1 MLENMYMPSFRKETG
16 KNGQQVAAVR
26 YWITESFKRCFQNGW
41 ILPERIKW
49 LFYEWFSE
57 SVIHPSQRFG
67 FRFEH
72 KRKHHIV
79 AHRLDNHW
87 EIAVICFAPA
97 TIVLM
102 WEFRTRKRDE
112 RVKRAS
118 AYERE
123 RETSEQPQNPS
134 SGRSFRHYDIKRLYT
149 HHTTQSY
156 SKRHLANMYSVNL
169 NMHASILNSAAS
181 RAFNNILGMNRY
193 YRLKNAMAPRV
204 FLSLVSRYYLSTGI
218 SCNPSTYTLMII
230 YTVLIY
236 L

>member
-1 MLENMYMPSFRKETG
+1 MGLMYFKYKILNVEICWKTCICLVLEKKLVKTASRW
-16 KNGQQVAAVR
+16 QQFV
-26 YWITESFKRCFQNGW
+26 IESLSHSNDAFKMAEYCRSESNDC
-41 ILPERIKW
+41 
-49 LFYEWFSE
+49 FYEWFSE

-102 WEFRTRKRDE
+102 REFRTRKRDE

-123 RETSEQPQNPS
+123 RDERAAANPS
-134 SGRSFRHYDIKRLYT
+134 SGRSFRHYDIKRIHTPYYT
-149 HHTTQSY
+149 EY
-156 SKRHLANMYSVNL
+156 SKK
-169 NMHASILNSAAS
+169 
-181 RAFNNILGMNRY
+181 AFG
-193 YRLKNAMAPRV
+193 KQC
-204 FLSLVSRYYLSTGI
+204 F
-218 SCNPSTYTLMII
+218 C
-230 YTVLIY
+230 
-236 L
+236 

>member
-1 MLENMYMPSFRKETG
+1 MYFKYKILNVEICWKTCICLVLEKKLVKTASRW
-16 KNGQQVAAVR
+16 QQFV
-26 YWITESFKRCFQNGW
+26 IESLSHSNDSFKTAEYCRSESNDC
-41 ILPERIKW
+41 
-49 LFYEWFSE
+49 FYEWFSE

-79 AHRLDNHW
+79 AHRLDNQW

-102 WEFRTRKRDE
+102 REFRTRKRDE

-123 RETSEQPQNPS
+123 RDERAAANPS
-134 SGRSFRHYDIKRLYT
+134 SGRSFRHYDIKYT
-149 HHTTQSY
+149 HHTTQSTA
-156 SKRHLANMYSVNL
+156 KRHLANNVSVHL
-169 NMHASILNSAAS
+169 NMHASILNSVPAVHTTY
-181 RAFNNILGMNRY
+181 ITVLLYERY

-204 FLSLVSRYYLSTGI
+204 FLSFSIAILS
-218 SCNPSTYTLMII
+218 
-230 YTVLIY
+230 
-236 L
+236 